1 MAIGKFNMKKE
12 AGQILLSKCR
22 CEAVSF
28 LAHCPRMGNDIIE
41 MWRQFSNNYFSG
53 KLRLFELLTTSGA
66 ARLSGDQVMA
76 KTRSDQMVERLRNLQ
91 AAAPD
96 IEASAVVSVDGLI
109 MASALQQ
116 GVEEDRVSAMSAAM
130 LSLGE
135 RISGELGRGGLEQV
149 FIKGDKGA
157 IVLTAIGEEAVL
169 TAMARQ
175 DAKLGMY
182 LLEMRRAAEDLV
194 KLVG

>member
-1 MAIGKFNMKKE
+1 M
-12 AGQILLSKCR
+12 SK
-22 CEAVSF
+22 S
-28 LAHCPRMGNDIIE
+28 
-41 MWRQFSNNYFSG
+41 
-53 KLRLFELLTTSGA
+53 
-66 ARLSGDQVMA
+66 
-76 KTRSDQMVERLRNLQ
+76 RSDQMVERLRSMQ

-135 RISGELGRGGLEQV
+135 RISNELGRAGLEQV
-149 FIKGDKGA
+149 YIKGSTGA
-157 IVLTAIGEEAVL
+157 IVLTSVGDEAVL
-169 TAMARQ
+169 TALARQ
-175 DAKLGMY
+175 DAKLGMIF
-182 LLEMRRAAEDLV
+182 LEMRRAAEDLT